1 LSIIPPL
8 ASIPV
13 GVVVERSKGA
23 GPWTDYLWRA
33 VSVLSGVP
41 DTPAWSKLSG
51 DGERATFYAGAAD
64 IELYRSESSNYRD
77 NLASETPLL
86 WVALRPTGGD
96 PPYTLA
102 GVTAD
107 PAEGEGWAGVGNDLV
122 DSVAMPDAILQAV
135 ADFVAQHHVEHP
147 FSKRQRDRADP
158 EALARRAAIRDG
170 GKP

>member
-23 GPWTDYLWRA
+23 GPWTDFLWRP
-33 VSVLSGVP
+33 VSVLTGVP
-41 DTPAWSKLSG
+41 DTPAWSKLSD
-51 DGERATFYAGAAD
+51 DGERATFYAGAAEV
-64 IELYRSESSNYRD
+64 ELYRTETSNYRE

-86 WVALRPTGGD
+86 WVALRPTGAD
-96 PPYTLA
+96 PPFTLA

-122 DSVAMPDAILQAV
+122 DSVAMPEAVLQAV
-135 ADFVAQHHVEHP
+135 EGFVAQHHVEHT
-147 FSKRQRDRADP
+147 FRKRKRDRADP
-158 EALARRAAIRDG
+158 DALARRAPARDG

>member
-23 GPWTDYLWRA
+23 GPWTDFLWRA
-33 VSVLSGVP
+33 VGALSGVP
-41 DTPAWSKLSG
+41 DTPAWSKLSD
-51 DGERATFYAGAAD
+51 DGERATFYAGAAA
-64 IELYRSESSNYRD
+64 IELYRSETSNYRE
-77 NLASETPLL
+77 NLATETPLL
-86 WVALRPTGGD
+86 WVALRPTAAD
-96 PPYTLA
+96 PPYALA

-107 PAEGEGWAGVGNDLV
+107 PAEGEGWAGVGNDIV

-135 ADFVAQHHVEHP
+135 ADFVAQHHVEHA
-147 FSKRQRDRADP
+147 FSKRKRDRADP
-158 EALARRAAIRDG
+158 EALARRAAARDG